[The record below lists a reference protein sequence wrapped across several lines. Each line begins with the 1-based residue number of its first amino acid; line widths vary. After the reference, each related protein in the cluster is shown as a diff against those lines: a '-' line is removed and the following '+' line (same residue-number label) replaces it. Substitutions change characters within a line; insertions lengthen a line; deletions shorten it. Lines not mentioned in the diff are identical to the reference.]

1 LDIDMTKEELTKLII
16 DTTGSVMAEQQLERD
31 GVLSRDT
38 RLFGQDGLL
47 DSLAFVSLV
56 IAVEQGIEERF
67 GTRVELA
74 DDKALSQKNS
84 PYRSIGTLVDY
95 AFEQLDSARTAE

>member
-1 LDIDMTKEELTKLII
+1 MNREELTELII
-16 DTTGSVMAEQQLERD
+16 DTTRSVMAEQQLELD
-31 GVLSRDT
+31 GPLSRDT
-38 RLFGQDGLL
+38 RLFGQNGLL

-67 GTRVELA
+67 GARVELA

-84 PYRSIGTLVDY
+84 PYRSIGTLADY
-95 AFEQLDSARTAE
+95 AYGQMDSAPGAE